1 MTTKAYPELKGSDR
15 VREDCGKCAG
25 SGSVSWGVDVSGALY
40 TNKGVKIVPRVCFDC
55 NGVGYRM
62 ILVSSIRAREAAAA
76 KRAAEAASAAKAFA
90 DRYTA
95 WAEAN
100 QDLVAVTRRLADAG
114 ISFAEE
120 LVGRVQT
127 EKQAAAIRRI
137 AARRA
142 EEAAEPKA
150 EVPSGRMVVT
160 GVIVST
166 KHTWNQYS
174 DTLKMLVKDDRGFKV
189 FGTFPTSL
197 ADEIYGIWHNDHPE
211 ENMYGPDCWEEEAKG
226 RRVTFTATLER
237 SRDDANFG
245 FYSRPSKAALA
256 N

>member
-1 MTTKAYPELKGSDR
+1 MTTRAYPELKGSDR

-40 TNKGVKIVPRVCFDC
+40 TDKGVKTVPRVCFDC

-76 KRAAEAASAAKAFA
+76 KRAAEAAAAAEAFA
-90 DRYTA
+90 NRYHE
-95 WAEAN
+95 WEDAN

-127 EKQAAAIRRI
+127 EKQAAAMWRI
-137 AARRA
+137 AARIDA
-142 EEAAEPKA
+142 EAAEPKA
-150 EVPSGRMVVT
+150 EVPSGRMAVT

-166 KHTWNQYS
+166 KLVENMYGV
-174 DTLKMLVKDDRGFKV
+174 TLKMLVKDDRGFKV
-189 FGTFPTSL
+189 FGTVPASIE
-197 ADEIYGIWHNDHPE
+197 DEASNGS
-211 ENMYGPDCWEEEAKG
+211 
-226 RRVTFTATLER
+226 RVTFTATLER
-237 SRDDANFG
+237 SRDDVNFG
-245 FYSRPSKAALA
+245 FFSRPAKATVTA

>member
-15 VREDCGKCAG
+15 VREYCGKCGG
-25 SGSVSWGVDVSGALY
+25 SGSVSWGVQVSGAIH
-40 TNKGVKIVPRVCFDC
+40 TEKGLRIVPQVCFDC

-62 ILVSSIRAREAAAA
+62 ILVSSVRAREAAAA
-76 KRAAEAASAAKAFA
+76 KKAAEAEAAQQAFIA
-90 DRYTA
+90 RYNA

-100 QDLVAVTRRLADAG
+100 QDLVAMTNELAVAG

-120 LVGRVQT
+120 LVGVVQT
-127 EKQAAAIRRI
+127 EKQEAAIRRI

-142 EEAAEPKA
+142 EEAAEPKT

-166 KHTWNQYS
+166 KHTWSQYG

-197 ADEIYGIWHNDHPE
+197 ADEIYGIWYETHQE
-211 ENMYGPDCWEEEAKG
+211 ENTWGPDCWEEQARG
-226 RRVTFTATLER
+226 TRVTFTATLER

-245 FYSRPSKAALA
+245 FYSRPAKAALA